1 MASLKARF
9 FRHIS
14 GFGTVRKRVGC
25 EARAP
30 LMQSGRPVMP
40 VPRPCSRLLPAL
52 FMLLVFAAHVRGE
65 DRPDPEAVKAAVIKA
80 LPLLEAGAKGSM
92 EQRKQCFTCHNQGL
106 PVMALVTARKRGIA
120 VDDGHIQTQV
130 EFTARFLGKNKQ
142 KYLEG
147 KGQGGQVDTAGYAL
161 WTLDN
166 GGWKPDET
174 TAAVAEY
181 FLQFQNNSDHWSPNS
196 RRPPTEQSLFTSS
209 FVALRG
215 LKVFGIE
222 PQKSRI
228 DARFEQVRAW
238 LLKTAPQETEDRV
251 FRLRALQIA
260 GVSDENLRQA
270 CDDLLGRQRPDGGW
284 SQLDDPSS
292 QSDAYATGT
301 VLAALH
307 QAGGVP
313 TSATDYQR
321 GLAFLLS
328 TQLEDGS
335 WHVVSRSKPFQEY
348 FESGYPHGKDQFI
361 SIAAASWATTA
372 LTLSLPVPAAA
383 E

>member
-1 MASLKARF
+1 M
-9 FRHIS
+9 
-14 GFGTVRKRVGC
+14 
-25 EARAP
+25 EAIR
-30 LMQSGRPVMP
+30 
-40 VPRPCSRLLPAL
+40 
-52 FMLLVFAAHVRGE
+52 
-65 DRPDPEAVKAAVIKA
+65 AAVTKA
-80 LPLLEAGAKGSM
+80 LPLLEKGAQGSM

-106 PVMALVTARKRGIA
+106 PVMALVTARSRGIA
-120 VDDGHIQTQV
+120 INAEHLQAQV
-130 EFTARFLGKNKQ
+130 EFVAKFLSKNRE
-142 KYLEG
+142 KYLQG
-147 KGQGGQVDTAGYAL
+147 MGQGGQVDTAGYAL

-181 FLQFQNNSDHWSPNS
+181 FLKYQSDGDHWRPNS

-222 PQKSRI
+222 SQKLRI
-228 DARFEQVRAW
+228 EARFDQVREW
-238 LLKTAPQETEDRV
+238 LLRTAPQETEDRV

-260 GVSDENLRQA
+260 GVADENIRQA
-270 CDDLLGRQRPDGGW
+270 CDDLLGRQRADGGW
-284 SQLDDPSS
+284 AQLDDASS

-307 QAGGVP
+307 QAGGMP
-313 TSATDYQR
+313 TSATAYRQ

-328 TQLEDGS
+328 TQLDDGS
-335 WHVVSRSKPFQEY
+335 WHVVSRSKPFQAY

-361 SIAAASWATTA
+361 SIAAASWAATSLA
-372 LTLSLPVPAAA
+372 LSLPAP
-383 E
+383 